1 MTFNVLFETA
11 DKRNSF
17 ASKVGR
23 STQDSTSITVGA
35 NLFTYAM
42 RYPGADVSYD
52 ASPITLIVPTA
63 DLPRCPE
70 HTVVSTQGSYSVV
83 ETTDPIGFYTACSGN
98 IDCADTQVKLLSQ
111 LSGSTITTPNDWAR
125 RRVSNRFRPFKEFD
139 TFDINVTNK
148 PVVFV
153 VDSGI
158 NAHADLQGVE
168 IVNFGKLSYSSYA
181 DNQGHG
187 TAVASCIAGKKVG
200 VTQNVTL
207 YNYKVFDNDTKPTI
221 LELGA
226 VLDEIK
232 QFKQNNPSKN
242 VTINASWATPY
253 SPFLRNKFLGAISA
267 GCVVVCS
274 AGNGGD
280 DVSNYTPAGMPEVIT
295 VGAIDDDDIIAGFTA
310 TSTADASATSPY
322 GQSLDIF
329 APGVDVDVASI
340 GGSFVRVS
348 GTSFA
353 APYVSAAAALIQSV
367 SVSPPSNAQVLNLIT
382 STSLKGSILF
392 NRENFTSK
400 QNKIVQIING
410 DFSGNKKYYLGTLSG
425 SIPKIV
431 IETASLGFSFV
442 STLMGDNIA
451 YTLQWLDAAQKQK
464 YEGFVHVDPETGG
477 VLIDIPTVLPTDG
490 FEKVEMVISKVTN
503 YSTEASTVFFYVTD
517 AEQITGSI
525 IEDLDSSPHDDVS
538 VGTADLAN
546 NPAFQ
551 PTFKP

>member
-52 ASPITLIVPTA
+52 ASPITLIVRTA
-63 DLPRCPE
+63 DLSRCPE
-70 HTVVSTQGSYSVV
+70 HTVVSTEGSYSVV
-83 ETTDPIGFYTACSGN
+83 ETSDPIGFYDACSGN

-111 LSGSTITTPNDWAR
+111 LSGSSITTPNDWAR

-139 TFDINVTNK
+139 TFAINIRNK
-148 PVVFV
+148 PAVFV
-153 VDSGI
+153 IDSGI
-158 NAHADLQGVE
+158 NPHAELQGVE
-168 IVNFGKLSYSSYA
+168 VVNFGKLSYSSYA

-221 LELGA
+221 LQLGA

-232 QFKQNNPSKN
+232 EFKQNNPSKN

-253 SPFLRNKFLGAISA
+253 SPFLRNKFLGAISV

-274 AGNGGD
+274 AGNGAD

-295 VGAIDDDDIIAGFTA
+295 VGAIDDDDIVAGFTA
-310 TSTADASATSPY
+310 TAVADASATSPY
-322 GQSLDIF
+322 GQTLDIF

-340 GGSFVRVS
+340 SGSYVRVS

-353 APYVSAAAALIQSV
+353 APYVTAAATIIQSI
-367 SVSPPSNAQVLNLIT
+367 SATPPSHSQVLNLIS

-400 QNKIVQIING
+400 QNKIVQLING
-410 DFSGNKKYYLGTLSG
+410 DFSGNNKYYLGTLS
-425 SIPKIV
+425 SSTPKIV
-431 IETASLGFSFV
+431 IDTGSLGFGYV
-442 STLMGDNIA
+442 STVVGEDIT
-451 YTLQWLDAAQKQK
+451 YTVQWLDAAQKQK
-464 YEGFVHVDPETGG
+464 YESFVHVDPETGG
-477 VLIDIPTVLPTDG
+477 VLIDIPTVLPDDG
-490 FEKVEMVISKVTN
+490 FEKIELNISKVTH
-503 YSTEASTVFFYVTD
+503 YSTEVSKVFFYITD
-517 AEQITGSI
+517 AVEITGSI
-525 IEDLDSSPHDDVS
+525 LEDLDSTVHADIS

-546 NPAFQ
+546 VFQ

>member
-52 ASPITLIVPTA
+52 ASPITLIVRTA
-63 DLPRCPE
+63 DLSRCPE
-70 HTVVSTQGSYSVV
+70 HTVVSTEGSYSVV
-83 ETTDPIGFYTACSGN
+83 ETSDPIGFYDACSGD
-98 IDCADTQVKLLSQ
+98 IDCADTEIKLLSQ
-111 LSGSTITTPNDWAR
+111 LSGSSITTPNDWAR

-139 TFDINVTNK
+139 TFAINIRNK
-148 PVVFV
+148 PAVFV
-153 VDSGI
+153 IDSGI
-158 NAHADLQGVE
+158 NPHAELQGVE
-168 IVNFGKLSYSSYA
+168 VVNFGKLSYSSYA

-221 LELGA
+221 LQLGA

-232 QFKQNNPSKN
+232 EFKQNNPSKN

-253 SPFLRNKFLGAISA
+253 SPFLRNKFLGAISV

-274 AGNGGD
+274 AGNGAD

-295 VGAIDDDDIIAGFTA
+295 VGAIDDDDIVAGFTA
-310 TSTADASATSPY
+310 TAVADASATSPY
-322 GQSLDIF
+322 GQTLDIF

-340 GGSFVRVS
+340 SGSYVRVS

-353 APYVSAAAALIQSV
+353 APYVTAAATIIQSI
-367 SVSPPSNAQVLNLIT
+367 SATPPSHSQVLNLIS

-400 QNKIVQIING
+400 QNKIVQLING
-410 DFSGNKKYYLGTLSG
+410 DFSGNNKYYLGTLS
-425 SIPKIV
+425 SSTPKIV
-431 IETASLGFSFV
+431 IDTGSLGFGYV
-442 STLMGDNIA
+442 STVVGEDIT
-451 YTLQWLDAAQKQK
+451 YTVQWLDAAQKQK
-464 YEGFVHVDPETGG
+464 YESFVHVDPETGG
-477 VLIDIPTVLPTDG
+477 VLIDIPTVLPDDG
-490 FEKVEMVISKVTN
+490 FEKIELNISKVTH
-503 YSTEASTVFFYVTD
+503 YSTEVSKVFFYITD
-517 AEQITGSI
+517 AVEITGSI
-525 IEDLDSSPHDDVS
+525 LEDLDSTVHADIS

-546 NPAFQ
+546 VFQ

>member
-11 DKRNSF
+11 GKRNSF

-63 DLPRCPE
+63 DLSRCPE
-70 HTVVSTQGSYSVV
+70 HTVVSTEGSYSVV
-83 ETTDPIGFYTACSGN
+83 ETSDPIGFYDACSGN
-98 IDCADTQVKLLSQ
+98 IDCADTEIKLLSQ
-111 LSGSTITTPNDWAR
+111 LSGSSITTPNDWAR

-139 TFDINVTNK
+139 TFAINIRNK
-148 PVVFV
+148 PAVFV
-153 VDSGI
+153 IDSGI
-158 NAHADLQGVE
+158 NPHAELQGVE

-221 LELGA
+221 LQLGA

-232 QFKQNNPSKN
+232 EFKQNNPSKN

-253 SPFLRNKFLGAISA
+253 SPFLRNKFLGAISV

-274 AGNGGD
+274 AGNGAD

-295 VGAIDDDDIIAGFTA
+295 VGAIDDDDIVAGFTA
-310 TSTADASATSPY
+310 TAVADASATSPY
-322 GQSLDIF
+322 GQTLDIF

-340 GGSFVRVS
+340 SGSFVRVS

-353 APYVSAAAALIQSV
+353 APYVTAAATIIQSI
-367 SVSPPSNAQVLNLIT
+367 SATPPSHSQVLNLIS

-400 QNKIVQIING
+400 QNKIVQLING
-410 DFSGNKKYYLGTLSG
+410 DFSGNNKYYLGTLS
-425 SIPKIV
+425 SSTPKIV
-431 IETASLGFSFV
+431 IDTGSLGFGYV
-442 STLMGDNIA
+442 STIVGEDIT
-451 YTLQWLDAAQKQK
+451 YTVQWLDTAQKQK
-464 YEGFVHVDPETGG
+464 YESFVHVDPETGG
-477 VLIDIPTVLPTDG
+477 VLIDIPTVLPDDG
-490 FEKVEMVISKVTN
+490 FEKIELNISKVTH
-503 YSTEASTVFFYVTD
+503 YSTEVSKVFFYITD
-517 AEQITGSI
+517 AVEITGSI
-525 IEDLDSSPHDDVS
+525 LEDLDSTAHADIS

-546 NPAFQ
+546 VFQ

>member
-1 MTFNVLFETA
+1 MTFNVHFETA

-17 ASKVGR
+17 ASIVGHP
-23 STQDSTSITVGA
+23 TQDSTSIAVGA
-35 NLFTYAM
+35 NLFTYTM
-42 RYPGADVSYD
+42 RYPGAEVSYD
-52 ASPITLIVPTA
+52 NSPITLIVATE
-63 DLPRCPE
+63 DLSICPE
-70 HTVVSTQGSYSVV
+70 HTVVSAEGSYSVV

-168 IVNFGKLSYSSYA
+168 IVNFGKLSYGSYA

-200 VTQNVTL
+200 VTQHVKL

-221 LELGA
+221 LELGT

-232 QFKQNNPSKN
+232 AFKQNNSSLN

-253 SPFLRNKFLGAISA
+253 SPYLRNKFLGAISV

-274 AGNGGD
+274 AGNGAD

-295 VGAIDDDDIIAGFTA
+295 VGAIDDDDIVAGFTA
-310 TSTADASATSPY
+310 TSIADASATSPY
-322 GQSLDIF
+322 GYSLDIF

-340 GGSFVRVS
+340 DGSFVRVS

-353 APYVSAAAALIQSV
+353 APYVSAAAVLIQSV
-367 SVSPPSNAQVLNLIT
+367 SVTPPSNAQVLNLIT

-392 NRENFTSK
+392 NRENFTSR

-425 SIPKIV
+425 SNSKIV
-431 IETASLGFSFV
+431 IETASLGFSYV
-442 STLMGDNIA
+442 STLMGDNIV
-451 YTLQWLDAAQKQK
+451 YTLQWLDTAQKQK
-464 YEGFVHVDPETGG
+464 YEEFVHVDPETGG

-490 FEKVEMVISKVTN
+490 FEKLEMVISKVTN
-503 YSTEASTVFFYVTD
+503 YSTESSTVFFYITD
-517 AEQITGSI
+517 AEQITESI
-525 IEDLDSSPHDDVS
+525 TEDLDSSAHDDIS

-546 NPAFQ
+546 VFQ

>member
-63 DLPRCPE
+63 DLSRCPE
-70 HTVVSTQGSYSVV
+70 HTVVSTEGSYSVV
-83 ETTDPIGFYTACSGN
+83 ETTDPIGFYDACSGN
-98 IDCADTQVKLLSQ
+98 IDCADAEIKLLSQ
-111 LSGSTITTPNDWAR
+111 LSGASITTPNDWAR

-139 TFDINVTNK
+139 TFAINIRNK
-148 PVVFV
+148 PAVFV
-153 VDSGI
+153 IDSGI
-158 NAHADLQGVE
+158 NPHAELQGVE

-221 LELGA
+221 LQLGA

-232 QFKQNNPSKN
+232 EFKQNNPSKN

-253 SPFLRNKFLGAISA
+253 SPFLRNKFLGVISV

-274 AGNGGD
+274 AGNGAD

-295 VGAIDDDDIIAGFTA
+295 VGAIDDDDIVAGFTA
-310 TSTADASATSPY
+310 TAVGDASATSPY

-340 GGSFVRVS
+340 SGSYARVS

-353 APYVSAAAALIQSV
+353 APYVTAAATIIQSI
-367 SVSPPSNAQVLNLIT
+367 SATPPSHSQVLTLIS

-400 QNKIVQIING
+400 QNKIVQLING
-410 DFSGNKKYYLGTLSG
+410 DFTGNNKYYLGTLS
-425 SIPKIV
+425 SSTPKIV
-431 IETASLGFSFV
+431 IETASLGFSHV
-442 STLMGDNIA
+442 STIVGDNIT
-451 YTLQWLDAAQKQK
+451 YTLQWLDTAQKQK
-464 YEGFVHVDPETGG
+464 YEEFVYVDPESGG

-490 FEKVEMVISKVTN
+490 FEKVEMIISKVTN
-503 YSTEASTVFFYVTD
+503 YSTEASNVFFYLTD
-517 AEQITGSI
+517 AEQITESI
-525 IEDLDSSPHDDVS
+525 IEDLDSSAHQDVS

-546 NPAFQ
+546 MFQ

>member
-52 ASPITLIVPTA
+52 ASPITLIVRTA
-63 DLPRCPE
+63 DLSRCPE
-70 HTVVSTQGSYSVV
+70 HTVVSTEGSYSVV
-83 ETTDPIGFYTACSGN
+83 ETSDPIGFYDACSGN

-111 LSGSTITTPNDWAR
+111 LSGSSITTPNDWAR

-139 TFDINVTNK
+139 TFAINIRNK
-148 PVVFV
+148 PAVFV
-153 VDSGI
+153 IDSGI
-158 NAHADLQGVE
+158 NPHAELQGVE
-168 IVNFGKLSYSSYA
+168 VVNFGKLSYSSYA

-221 LELGA
+221 LQLGA

-232 QFKQNNPSKN
+232 EFKQNNPSKN

-253 SPFLRNKFLGAISA
+253 SPFLRNKFLGAISV
-267 GCVVVCS
+267 GCIVVCS
-274 AGNGGD
+274 AGNGAD

-295 VGAIDDDDIIAGFTA
+295 VGAIDDDDIVAGFTA
-310 TSTADASATSPY
+310 TAVADASATSPY
-322 GQSLDIF
+322 GQTLDIF

-340 GGSFVRVS
+340 SGSYVRVS

-353 APYVSAAAALIQSV
+353 APYVTAAATIIQSI
-367 SVSPPSNAQVLNLIT
+367 SATPPSHSQVLNLIS

-400 QNKIVQIING
+400 QNKIVQLING
-410 DFSGNKKYYLGTLSG
+410 DFSGNNKYYLGTLS
-425 SIPKIV
+425 SSTPKIV
-431 IETASLGFSFV
+431 IDTGSLGFGYV
-442 STLMGDNIA
+442 STVVGEDIT
-451 YTLQWLDAAQKQK
+451 YTVQWLDAAQKQK
-464 YEGFVHVDPETGG
+464 YESFVHVDPETGG
-477 VLIDIPTVLPTDG
+477 VLIDIPTVLPDDG
-490 FEKVEMVISKVTN
+490 FEKIELNISKVTH
-503 YSTEASTVFFYVTD
+503 YSTEVSKVFFYITD
-517 AEQITGSI
+517 AVEITGSI
-525 IEDLDSSPHDDVS
+525 LEDLDSTVHADIS

-546 NPAFQ
+546 VFQ